1 MGAGQVGFIPQG
13 QGSPC
18 RTLSMTTL
26 AIYATRAG
34 PWQLKSAVHILITI
48 KTTTES

>member
-1 MGAGQVGFIPQG
+1 MPY
-13 QGSPC
+13 PPT
-18 RTLSMTTL
+18 RTHTQSMTTL